1 MAETVTATHWLFVSD
16 VDDTLLG
23 DDEALARLASAL
35 ENARDAIQIAYNSSR
50 PIASV
55 LKSIA
60 VQPRLPVPDYV
71 IGALGTEI
79 ACAPDWS
86 LLDGYASRLN
96 DDWWRDE
103 IATWMN
109 GLGFQPH
116 ADEYQT
122 RFKVSYDV
130 PGEENHRRIVT
141 RLEALG
147 YRVKVIYSGDKNLDI
162 IPAGAGKGE
171 AADYLRRRLGLE
183 VDRVVVAGDSAND
196 RDLFKTSFKGIVVA
210 NADRVMQAL
219 SGSHIYHTR
228 ASYAAGVLEGLQHWG
243 VVGS

>member
-1 MAETVTATHWLFVSD
+1 MAQTVTATPLLFVTD
-16 VDDTLLG
+16 RDPPPPADD
-23 DDEALARLASAL
+23 DALASFAGALA
-35 ENARDAIQIAYNSSR
+35 NSKGASPNPAHCRRPQSR
-50 PIASV
+50 V